1 MWRLATNLREPLPDL
16 ARLLQQLSKQA
27 DFFATERPLFLA
39 RAPGRL
45 DLMGGI
51 ADYSGSLVLELP
63 LACATYALVQP
74 DVARALRVRTLNA
87 DGGVA
92 PEVAL
97 PLDELLPAAGALDY
111 ASAGALLATERRRAW
126 AAYVLGTL
134 VVLQR
139 ERGWWPP
146 AGLRLLI
153 SSEVPIGRGVSSS
166 AALEVAAMHAICGA
180 WGWDLSPRDLALLCQ
195 KVENRIVGAPCG
207 VMDQMTCACG
217 QKDRLLALRCQ
228 PAELEA
234 PVTLPADVEVF
245 GIDSGI
251 RHAVSGADY
260 TSVRVVDPIWHG

>member
-1 MWRLATNLREPLPDL
+1 MWRLETNLGEPLPDL
-16 ARLLQQLSKQA
+16 ARLLQQLNEQA
-27 DFFATERPLFLA
+27 DFFANERPLLLA

-63 LACATYALVQP
+63 LACATYVLAQP
-74 DVARALRVRTLNA
+74 DETRELRVRTLNA
-87 DGGVA
+87 DGGMA

-97 PLDELLPAAGALDY
+97 PLDELLPTAGALDY
-111 ASAGALLATERRRAW
+111 ASAGALLTAERRWAW

-139 ERGWWPP
+139 ERGWRPR

-153 SSEVPIGRGVSSS
+153 SSEVPIGKGVGSS
-166 AALEVAAMHAICGA
+166 AALEVAAMHAICGV
-180 WGWDLSPRDLALLCQ
+180 WGWDLAPRELALLCQ

-217 QKDRLLALRCQ
+217 QKDRLLALR
-228 PAELEA
+228 
-234 PVTLPADVEVF
+234 
-245 GIDSGI
+245 
-251 RHAVSGADY
+251 
-260 TSVRVVDPIWHG
+260 